1 MNNLE
6 LTFMF
11 TVDEANTILGALG
24 KLPYEL
30 SASIIAKLQLQ
41 AQPQLNS
48 AESASAL
55 TTK

>member
-6 LTFMF
+6 LTFML
-11 TVDEANTILGALG
+11 TVDEANTILSALG

-30 SASIIAKLQLQ
+30 SANIIAKLQLQ
-41 AQPQLNS
+41 AQPQLNAS
-48 AESASAL
+48 DGASAL